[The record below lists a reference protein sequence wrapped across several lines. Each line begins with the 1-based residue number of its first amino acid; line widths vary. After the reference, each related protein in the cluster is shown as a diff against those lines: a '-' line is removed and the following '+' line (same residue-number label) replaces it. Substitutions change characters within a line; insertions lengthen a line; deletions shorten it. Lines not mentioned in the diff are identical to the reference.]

1 MAPRWTP
8 LLVLWATVGFSLP
21 SLAQTDPLCLPPVL
35 ERLQTHRTQPG
46 ETLASVAQRYRL
58 LPQTLMNFNQNLGPG
73 PLATGQQLRIPPFN
87 GFSVTVP
94 PGATWQD
101 LAAAYGT
108 RADLLFEVNGCVAPG
123 RSAFIPGQRGSDLEN
138 PLETYMGL
146 PFYPLPQ
153 RATVGLPYGW
163 YEAMP
168 GAEQPTFHSG
178 VDLLAPVG
186 TTVLAADGG
195 VVVFA
200 GQEGAYGNVVILNH
214 GQGRQTR
221 YAHLAEIWVT
231 AGQTVRGG
239 EAIAT
244 VGQTGRPDIPQ
255 PHLHFEVRQEAP
267 IGWVAQAPLS
277 HIPPSE

>member
-1 MAPRWTP
+1 MARRLTS
-8 LLVLWATVGFSLP
+8 LLALLAMVGFPLP
-21 SLAQTDPLCLPPVL
+21 SHAQADPVCSLPVL
-35 ERLQTHRTQPG
+35 ERLQTHRAQAG

-58 LPQTLMNFNQNLGPG
+58 LPQTLINFNYNLRPG
-73 PLATGQQLRIPPFN
+73 PLPTGQQLTIPPFN
-87 GFSVTVP
+87 GFPVTVP

-101 LAAAYGT
+101 LAAAHGT

-123 RSAFIPGQRGSDLEN
+123 RSAFIPGQRGGDVQN
-138 PLETYMGL
+138 PLEAYTGL
-146 PFYPLPQ
+146 PFSPLPQ
-153 RATVGLPYGW
+153 PKTVGLPYGW
-163 YEAMP
+163 YQATPE
-168 GAEQPTFHSG
+168 AEQPTFHSG

-195 VVVFA
+195 VVAFA
-200 GQEGAYGNVVILNH
+200 GQEGAYGNVVIINH

-221 YAHLAEIWVT
+221 YAHLAEILVT
-231 AGQTVRGG
+231 VGQTVRGG

-267 IGWVAQAPLS
+267 IGWVAQDPLIHIAP
-277 HIPPSE
+277 PD